1 MGSIFQITCDGAFFN
16 RCLDCFLGKVAN
28 TSKLQDNLVAL
39 ETELGKLIV
48 AKNDVMMRIVN
59 AERQQLRTL
68 DQVQVWLSRVE
79 AVKTEAD
86 ELIRHGSQEIDKL
99 CVGGY
104 CSKHCASSY
113 KFGKQVAKKL
123 RDVQTLI
130 GEGVFAAVATEVV
143 PERAPEPVADER
155 PTVPTI
161 VGLQS
166 QLEQVWRC
174 LVEESVGIIG
184 LYGMGGVGKTTL
196 LTHINNK
203 FLESRTSFDCV
214 IWAVVSKDLQL
225 EKIQEDIGKKIG
237 LVDDSWKSKSV
248 EEKALDIFRSLREK
262 RIVLL
267 LDDIWERVDLTKVG
281 IPLSGPKNTTS
292 KVVFTTRFIDV
303 CGSMEADKK
312 FQVACLSEEHAW
324 ELFRKKVGEETLES
338 DHDIVELA
346 QTVAKEC
353 GGLPLALITIGRAMA
368 CKRTAEEWR
377 HAVEVLRRSA
387 SEFAGLGKEV
397 YPLLKFSYDSLQ
409 NETIKSCFLYC
420 CLYPEDYGILK
431 WDLID
436 CWIGEG
442 FLEESDRFGAENQGY
457 YIVGTLV
464 RACLLEEVEDDKV
477 KMHDVI
483 RDMAIWI
490 ACEIEKEKRNFL
502 VCAGAGLKEA
512 PDVKGWENVRRLS
525 LMQNQIKTLSEVP
538 TCPHLHTLFL
548 DFNKELETIADGFF
562 QFMPSLKVLKMS
574 NCGHVK
580 VLKLPIGMSEL
591 GSSLELLD
599 ISNTNITELPEELK
613 LLVNLKCLN
622 LRWTIWLNK
631 IPWQLISKFS
641 RLRVLRMFATGFAR
655 FDAASEDSV
664 LFGGGEVLVQELV
677 GLKYLEVLEL
687 TLGCHHALQ
696 IFLSSNKL
704 KSCIRSLLL
713 QLAGDTKSIIDATAF
728 ADLNHLNELW
738 IDRAKELEELK
749 IDCKE
754 IVQKRREPF
763 VFRSLH
769 RVTIHSCQKLK
780 DLTFLVFA
788 PDLKSLDLDRCDA
801 MEEIISVGKFAETPE
816 MMGHI
821 SPFENLQTLHLEDLP
836 HLKSIFWKPLPFTH
850 LKEMTVRA
858 CDQLKKLPLDSN
870 SAKERKFVIRGKED
884 WWNRLQWEDE
894 ATQIAF
900 RSCFQ
905 PERLVAKFD
914 FWFATLEDFLLEN
927 PLQLLY

>member
-1 MGSIFQITCDGAFFN
+1 MCGCFQITCDGTFFN
-16 RCLDCFLGKVAN
+16 RCLDCFLGKAAYIRN
-28 TSKLQDNLVAL
+28 LQDNLVAL
-39 ETELGKLIV
+39 ETELRKLIA
-48 AKNDVMMRIVN
+48 AKNDVMTAVVN
-59 AERQQLRTL
+59 AERQQMRRLER
-68 DQVQVWLSRVE
+68 VQVWVSSVDS
-79 AVKTEAD
+79 VKTGAD
-86 ELIRHGSQEIDKL
+86 ELITDGSEEIGKL

-104 CSKHCASSY
+104 CSKNCRSSY
-113 KFGKQVAKKL
+113 KFGKQVAEKL
-123 RDVQTLI
+123 QHVKNLI
-130 GEGVFAAVATEVV
+130 AEGVFEAVATEVV
-143 PERAPEPVADER
+143 PERAPEPVADKR
-155 PTVPTI
+155 PIEPTI

-166 QLEQVWRC
+166 QLEEVWRC
-174 LVEESVGIIG
+174 LAEESVGIIG

-203 FLESRTSFDCV
+203 FLESPTNFDCV
-214 IWAVVSKDLQL
+214 IWVVVSKDLRL

-237 LVDDSWKSKSV
+237 LSDDSWKNKSF
-248 EEKALDIFRSLREK
+248 EEKAVDILRRLGEK
-262 RIVLL
+262 RFVLL
-267 LDDIWERVDLTKVG
+267 LDDIWDRVDLTKVG
-281 IPLSGPKNTTS
+281 VPLPGPQNTTS
-292 KVVFTTRFIDV
+292 KVVFTTRSIDV
-303 CGSMEADKK
+303 CGSMRARPVK
-312 FQVACLSEEHAW
+312 VACLSEKQAW
-324 ELFRKKVGEETLES
+324 ELFHENVGEETLES
-338 DHDIVELA
+338 DHEIVELA

-368 CKRTAEEWR
+368 YRKKAEQWR
-377 HAVEVLRRSA
+377 RAIEELRRSV

-397 YPLLKFSYDSLQ
+397 YPFLKFSYDSLQ
-409 NETIKSCFLYC
+409 YDTVRSCFLYC

-436 CWIGEG
+436 CWFGEG
-442 FLEESDRFGAENQGY
+442 FFGESDRSGAENRGY
-457 YIVGTLV
+457 GILDTLV

-914 FWFATLEDFLLEN
+914 FW
-927 PLQLLY
+927 

>member
-39 ETELGKLIV
+39 ETELGKLIA
-48 AKNDVMMRIVN
+48 AKNDVMMRVVN

-104 CSKHCASSY
+104 YSKHCASSY

-155 PTVPTI
+155 PTEPTI

-203 FLESRTSFDCV
+203 FLESPTSFDCV

-292 KVVFTTRFIDV
+292 KVVFTTRFVDV

-464 RACLLEEVEDDKV
+464 HACLLEEVEDDKV
-477 KMHDVI
+477 KMHDVV
-483 RDMAIWI
+483 RDMALWI

-502 VCAGAGLKEA
+502 VCAGAGVGA
-512 PDVKGWENVRRLS
+512 VPDVEGWENVRRLS
-525 LMQNQIKTLSEVP
+525 LMQNQIEILSEVP
-538 TCPHLHTLFL
+538 TCPHLLTLFL
-548 DFNKELETIADGFF
+548 DFNYKLEMITDGFF
-562 QFMPSLKVLKMS
+562 QCMPSLKVLKMS

-580 VLKLPIGMSEL
+580 VLKLPFGMSKL
-591 GSSLELLD
+591 GSLQLLD
-599 ISNTNITELPEELK
+599 ISHTGIRELPEELK

-622 LRWTIWLNK
+622 LRWTHMLNK
-631 IPWQLISKFS
+631 IPRQLISNS
-641 RLRVLRMFATGFAR
+641 SWLRVLRMFAIGFENSKEP
-655 FDAASEDSV
+655 SEDSV
-664 LFGGGEVLVQELV
+664 LIGGGEVLVQELL

-687 TLGCHHALQ
+687 TLRSYHALHS
-696 IFLSSNKL
+696 FLSSNKL
-704 KSCIRSLLL
+704 KSCIRSLFLNKL
-713 QLAGDTKSIIDATAF
+713 GDTKSIDATAL
-728 ADLNHLNELW
+728 ADLKHLNELC
-738 IDRAKELEELK
+738 IRSAVELEELK
-749 IDCKE
+749 VDYTE
-754 IVQKRREPF
+754 IAPKWSEHF

-769 RVTIHSCQKLK
+769 RVTMERCHKLK

-788 PDLKSLDLDRCDA
+788 PSLKSLSLYGCNA
-801 MEEIISVGKFAETPE
+801 VEEIISVGKFAEVPE
-816 MMGHI
+816 MMGHF
-821 SPFENLQTLHLEDLP
+821 SPFQNLQKLDLSHLP
-836 HLKSIFWKPLPFTH
+836 ALKSIYWKPLPFAH
-850 LKEMTVRA
+850 LKEMVVHW
-858 CDQLKKLPLDSN
+858 CDRLKKLPLDSN
-870 SAKERKFVIRGKED
+870 SAKERKIVIRGRAD

-900 RSCFQ
+900 HSCFHSN
-905 PERLVAKFD
+905 EI
-914 FWFATLEDFLLEN
+914 
-927 PLQLLY
+927 

>member
-39 ETELGKLIV
+39 ETELGKLIA
-48 AKNDVMMRIVN
+48 AKNDVMMRVVN
-59 AERQQLRTL
+59 AERQHLRTL

-79 AVKTEAD
+79 AVETEAD
-86 ELIRHGSQEIDKL
+86 ELKRHGSQEIDKL

-104 CSKHCASSY
+104 CSKNCASSY

-130 GEGVFAAVATEVV
+130 DEGVFAAVATEVV

-155 PTVPTI
+155 PTEPTI

-203 FLESRTSFDCV
+203 FLESPTSFDCV
-214 IWAVVSKDLQL
+214 IWAVVSKDLRL

-292 KVVFTTRFIDV
+292 KVVFTTRFVDV

-368 CKRTAEEWR
+368 FKKTAEEWS
-377 HAVEVLRRSA
+377 HAIDVLRTSA
-387 SEFAGLGKEV
+387 SEFAGLGEKV
-397 YPLLKFSYDSLQ
+397 YRLLKFSYDSLQ
-409 NETIKSCFLYC
+409 NETIRSCFLYC
-420 CLYPEDYGILK
+420 CLYPEDYSILK

-442 FLEESDRFGAENQGY
+442 FLEESDRFSAENQGY

-464 RACLLEEVEDDKV
+464 HACLLEELEDDKV
-477 KMHDVI
+477 KMHDVV
-483 RDMAIWI
+483 RDMARWI
-490 ACEIEKEKRNFL
+490 ACEIEKEKRKFL

-538 TCPHLHTLFL
+538 TCPHLLTLFL
-548 DFNKELETIADGFF
+548 DFNQELEMIADGFF
-562 QFMPSLKVLKMS
+562 QLMPSLKVLKMS
-574 NCGHVK
+574 NCGQRR
-580 VLKLPIGMSEL
+580 LKLPVGMSVL

-599 ISNTNITELPEELK
+599 ISCTGITELPEELK
-613 LLVNLKCLN
+613 KLVNLKCLN
-622 LRWTIWLNK
+622 LRWTGALIR
-631 IPWQLISKFS
+631 IPRQLISKFS
-641 RLRVLRMFATGFAR
+641 RLRVLRMFAIGYDR
-655 FDAASEDSV
+655 FHEAPEDSV
-664 LFGGGEVLVQELV
+664 LFGGGEVLIQELL

-687 TLGCHHALQ
+687 TLGSYHALQ
-696 IFLSSNKL
+696 ILLSSNKL
-704 KSCIRSLLL
+704 KSCIRSLCLEF
-713 QLAGDTKSIIDATAF
+713 AGDTASIIDATAF
-728 ADLNHLNELW
+728 ADLNYLNELN
-738 IDRAKELEELK
+738 IYSGFELEELK
-749 IDCKE
+749 IDYTE
-754 IVQKRREPF
+754 IVRKRREPF
-763 VFRSLH
+763 VFRNLH

-788 PDLKSLDLDRCDA
+788 PNLKSVQLLDCYA

-821 SPFENLQTLHLEDLP
+821 SPFENLQMLDLEDLP

-850 LKEMTVRA
+850 LKEMAVSG
-858 CDQLKKLPLDSN
+858 CDQLEKLPLDSN
-870 SAKERKFVIRGKED
+870 SAKERKFVIRGEED

-905 PERLVAKFD
+905 PMGVLSGGRKI
-914 FWFATLEDFLLEN
+914 
-927 PLQLLY
+927 

>member
-39 ETELGKLIV
+39 ETELGKLIA
-48 AKNDVMMRIVN
+48 AKNDVMMRVVN

-130 GEGVFAAVATEVV
+130 GEGVFSAVATEVV

-155 PTVPTI
+155 PTEPTI

-203 FLESRTSFDCV
+203 FLESPTSFDCV

-292 KVVFTTRFIDV
+292 KVVFTTRFVDV

-368 CKRTAEEWR
+368 CKRTAEEWT

-464 RACLLEEVEDDKV
+464 HACLLEEIEDDKV
-477 KMHDVI
+477 KMHDVV
-483 RDMAIWI
+483 RDMALWI

-502 VCAGAGLKEA
+502 VCAGAGVGA
-512 PDVKGWENVRRLS
+512 VPDVEGWENVRRLS
-525 LMQNQIKTLSEVP
+525 LMQNQIEILSEERDCFP
-538 TCPHLHTLFL
+538 L
-548 DFNKELETIADGFF
+548 
-562 QFMPSLKVLKMS
+562 M
-574 NCGHVK
+574 
-580 VLKLPIGMSEL
+580 
-591 GSSLELLD
+591 
-599 ISNTNITELPEELK
+599 
-613 LLVNLKCLN
+613 
-622 LRWTIWLNK
+622 
-631 IPWQLISKFS
+631 
-641 RLRVLRMFATGFAR
+641 
-655 FDAASEDSV
+655 DS
-664 LFGGGEVLVQELV
+664 F
-677 GLKYLEVLEL
+677 YL
-687 TLGCHHALQ
+687 
-696 IFLSSNKL
+696 
-704 KSCIRSLLL
+704 
-713 QLAGDTKSIIDATAF
+713 
-728 ADLNHLNELW
+728 
-738 IDRAKELEELK
+738 
-749 IDCKE
+749 
-754 IVQKRREPF
+754 
-763 VFRSLH
+763 
-769 RVTIHSCQKLK
+769 
-780 DLTFLVFA
+780 
-788 PDLKSLDLDRCDA
+788 
-801 MEEIISVGKFAETPE
+801 
-816 MMGHI
+816 
-821 SPFENLQTLHLEDLP
+821 
-836 HLKSIFWKPLPFTH
+836 
-850 LKEMTVRA
+850 
-858 CDQLKKLPLDSN
+858 
-870 SAKERKFVIRGKED
+870 
-884 WWNRLQWEDE
+884 
-894 ATQIAF
+894 
-900 RSCFQ
+900 
-905 PERLVAKFD
+905 
-914 FWFATLEDFLLEN
+914 
-927 PLQLLY
+927 